1 MGKLLAGDCLPVKFW
16 ESSGKARGLL
26 IQSLAQWLHAVLDG
40 AWSTSNSKEKRST
53 KHLTDLSPRCI
64 STRVLRAVAV
74 VVGVMTLTQPASAQ
88 QPHSWSERVM
98 AFPYTKRLD
107 TLREAAPPYPGVRYP
122 FSFTYGGQ
130 ASDAL
135 LAAWP
140 MDSGGTNSAAGVSEL
155 WRTWTDSVTGLRVRW
170 ESRRHRDYADCEWV
184 LFFENTG
191 PRDTP
196 ILENVQALD
205 FTFDVPLGAGI
216 MNLAL
221 TARVKNG
228 GPRART

>member
-1 MGKLLAGDCLPVKFW
+1 MHNPAVSYRAMGKLLAGDCLPVKFW

-155 WRTWTDSVTGLRVRW
+155 WRTWTDSVTGLRCGGRAG
-170 ESRRHRDYADCEWV
+170 D
-184 LFFENTG
+184 
-191 PRDTP
+191 
-196 ILENVQALD
+196 I
-205 FTFDVPLGAGI
+205 GI
-216 MNLAL
+216 MRIASGCCF
-221 TARVKNG
+221 REHR
-228 GPRART
+228 PRTRRSWKMFRRWTSPSTCRWGREL